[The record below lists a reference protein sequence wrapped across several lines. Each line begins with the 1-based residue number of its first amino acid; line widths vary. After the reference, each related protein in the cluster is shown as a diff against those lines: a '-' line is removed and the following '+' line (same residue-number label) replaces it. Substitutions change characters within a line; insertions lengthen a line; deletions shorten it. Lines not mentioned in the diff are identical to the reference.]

1 MLVAVLRLVPIVGV
15 ALSTVVVAAA
25 AAPVGTG
32 VALLMAP
39 AMWLLLLGLQHAMP
53 RLLRSREYN
62 PLLVAFVALLLASA
76 VGWVGLVL
84 APGVAAAIQITI
96 EAVLRERDAAA
107 ATPATTGDIRER
119 YEILAATALAKQQTS
134 RRTLGL
140 LANLGT
146 LIGDVER
153 LARGD
158 RGRRRAGGVMEDRA
172 A

>member
-1 MLVAVLRLVPIVGV
+1 MNV
-15 ALSTVVVAAA
+15 TVRPGARAAGGWRCRRPGFRPGA
-25 AAPVGTG
+25 RWRARRRTGRRAWRGGGPG

-39 AMWLLLLGLQHAMP
+39 ALWLLLLGLQHAMP

-146 LIGDVER
+146 LKIG
-153 LARGD
+153 
-158 RGRRRAGGVMEDRA
+158 RAHV
-172 A
+172 